1 MWCYSRIFF
10 RRGFLY
16 IYSHYVNPLLTWPLK
31 RLRLHDWQQK
41 PHVPGSRLLSD
52 CGTDVMADC
61 SKKRGEHYIS
71 CVDWQR
77 GPPRYLTMLT
87 QDVRIGDKAV
97 HRDKEM
103 RKIEKCSPI
112 CQMDYMTGLWS
123 SNGENLFF
131 SFPKFS
137 HTCWHPELRWIFT
150 VSLAFMFNLPIASV
164 KN

>member
-103 RKIEKCSPI
+103 RKIEKCCRSVRWTI
-112 CQMDYMTGLWS
+112 WETKKSGTILHHFSWLAYGQRTRKIY
-123 SNGENLFF
+123 FF
-131 SFPKFS
+131 HFQNFL
-137 HTCWHPELRWIFT
+137 T
-150 VSLAFMFNLPIASV
+150 LADILS
-164 KN
+164 